1 MFVEEGDLVRV
12 TDAAHRSLGWQPK
25 GLGIVINAPYSKIVL
40 GKRQA
45 EIVRVFWPD
54 TGEQKPINVRWL
66 ELVAKR

>member
-1 MFVEEGDLVRV
+1 MFVEEGDLVKV

-25 GLGIVINAPYSKIVL
+25 SIGIVINAPYSKIVL

-54 TGEQKPINVRWL
+54 TGEQ
-66 ELVAKR
+66 